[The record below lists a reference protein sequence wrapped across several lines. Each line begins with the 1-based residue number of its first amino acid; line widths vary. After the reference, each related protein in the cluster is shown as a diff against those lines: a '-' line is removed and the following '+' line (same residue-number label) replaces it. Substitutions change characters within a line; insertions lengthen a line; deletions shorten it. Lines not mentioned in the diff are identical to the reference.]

1 MDDVIVYPTVGDVLA
16 IHEAVVASDHGTEA
30 GVRSPETVE
39 SALIYVSEG
48 YFGEAPDTIH
58 ETAAHLMRLLAA
70 EHPFVDGNKRTALN
84 ATALFYDLNDHEFRY
99 DNGVRGVLRQF
110 ATDESAADIAAVVT
124 YCRTNAVPTG
134 GEA

>member
-1 MDDVIVYPTVGDVLA
+1 MADLVYPTIEDVLA
-16 IHEAVVASDHGTEA
+16 IHEAVVASDRETEA

-48 YFGEAPDTIH
+48 YFGEAPDTVH

-99 DNGVRGVLRQF
+99 DNDVREILRRF
-110 ATDESAADIAAVVT
+110 ATDESATDIATVVT
-124 YCRTNAVPTG
+124 YCRTNAVSTG